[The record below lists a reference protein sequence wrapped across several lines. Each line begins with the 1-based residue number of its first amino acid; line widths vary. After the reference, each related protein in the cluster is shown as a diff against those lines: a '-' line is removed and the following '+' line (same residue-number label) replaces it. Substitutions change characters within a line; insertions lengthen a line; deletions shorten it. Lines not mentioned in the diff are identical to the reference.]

1 MPEELKQSFVERELA
16 STGTQYRLT
25 FLFLCCKLISATS
38 LQLYEFYRQ
47 KGVLVYAVAGT

>member
-1 MPEELKQSFVERELA
+1 MPEERKGNWVERELE
-16 STGTQYRLT
+16 STGTQHRLT
-25 FLFLCCKLISATS
+25 LLFLSCKPIFVTS